1 MTFLYQEAM
10 DVEVCTNKLGVCVW
24 VCGVGVGGWVGN
36 LLRLGC

>member
-24 VCGVGVGGWVGN
+24 GVCVGGGGAGGVTF
-36 LLRLGC
+36 

>member
-24 VCGVGVGGWVGN
+24 GVGGQG
-36 LLRLGC
+36 G